1 MNRKPI
7 PGSSMRNPPTAA
19 HRPVIQ
25 PKPATPVWPTTPG
38 AYIGAASVIQETR
51 GPRGAKK
58 GGAKKAQRRA
68 VVTLTISGRPYPGE
82 SSGQYGHAE
91 MQALR
96 RFIIS
101 KPSVADALR
110 ILRGRGRKTV
120 TCPNQPVCG
129 SCKRILE
136 AFGFQAA
143 PGTVL
148 SNRKSGGVAWGAN
161 IKVREL
167 MELAGEMDTYR
178 AALAAGAR

>member
-1 MNRKPI
+1 MNRKPPI
-7 PGSSMRNPPTAA
+7 PGASMKTPPAGA

-25 PKPATPVWPTTPG
+25 PKPATPVWPTAPG
-38 AYIGAASVIQETR
+38 SYVGPASSVIQETR

-58 GGAKKAQRRA
+58 AAQRRA
-68 VVTLTISGRPYPGE
+68 VVTLTISGRPYRGE

-101 KPSVADALR
+101 KPSVRDALR

-129 SCKRILE
+129 SCKMILE
-136 AFGFQAA
+136 TFGFQAN

-148 SNRKSGGVAWGAN
+148 STRKSGGVAWGAN
-161 IKVREL
+161 MKVREL

>member
-1 MNRKPI
+1 
-7 PGSSMRNPPTAA
+7 MRNPPAAA

-25 PKPATPVWPTTPG
+25 PKPAPPVWPTTPG
-38 AYIGAASVIQETR
+38 AYIGASVIQETR

-58 GGAKKAQRRA
+58 GGAKKAAQRRA
-68 VVTLTISGRPYPGE
+68 VVTLTISGTPYRGE

-101 KPSVADALR
+101 KPTVRDALR
-110 ILRGRGRKTV
+110 ILQGRGRKTV
-120 TCPNQPVCG
+120 KCPNQPVCG
-129 SCKRILE
+129 SCKMILE
-136 AFGFQAA
+136 AFGFQAH

-167 MELAGEMDTYR
+167 MELAGEMGTYR